1 MNPEDLI
8 FSKEHEWIESG
19 KSPARMGI
27 SDYAQKE
34 LTDVVYV
41 ELPELGNEVG
51 KGDSIATLESVKATS
66 DVYAPAAGK
75 ITAVNGDLE
84 DSPQKINEDPY
95 GAGWLV
101 ELAVADSAALND
113 MMNYSA
119 YQEYLSE
126 EDA

>member
-8 FSKEHEWIESG
+8 FSEEHEWIESG

-41 ELPELGNEVG
+41 ELPEIGAEVS
-51 KGDSIATLESVKATS
+51 KGDSIIVLESVKATS
-66 DVYAPAAGK
+66 DVYAPASGK
-75 ITAVNGDLE
+75 ITEVNGDLE
-84 DSPQKINEDPY
+84 DNPQKINEDPY

-101 ELAVADSAALND
+101 GMEISDSSDLD
-113 MMNYSA
+113 GMMDYSA
-119 YQEYLSE
+119 YQKYLKE
-126 EDA
+126 

>member
-1 MNPEDLI
+1 
-8 FSKEHEWIESG
+8 
-19 KSPARMGI
+19 MGI

-75 ITAVNGDLE
+75 TTAVNGDLE

>member
-1 MNPEDLI
+1 MNPEELL
-8 FSKEHEWIESG
+8 FSKDHEWIEAG
-19 KSPARMGI
+19 KSPAKMGI

-41 ELPELGNEVG
+41 ELPELGDEVG

-66 DVYAPAAGK
+66 DVYAPATGK

>member
-8 FSKEHEWIESG
+8 FSEEHEWIESG

-41 ELPELGNEVG
+41 ELPEVGVEVS
-51 KGDSIATLESVKATS
+51 KGDSIIVLESVKATS

-75 ITAVNGDLE
+75 ITEVNGNLE
-84 DSPQKINEDPY
+84 DNPQKINEDPY

-101 ELAVADSAALND
+101 EMEITDSSDLD
-113 MMNYSA
+113 GMMDYNA
-119 YQEYLSE
+119 YQKYLE
-126 EDA
+126 EES